1 MINNFFR
8 PAVVLNGQ
16 GSHAEVYHTTV
27 TITESELD
35 RAASQLADAVDRHW
49 YAEAV
54 SRGLLK
60 SQVPVYWQVSRHRL
74 TTRVAAA
81 VAEGSP
87 RRFQPLPG
95 VAPVTEKSL
104 RAGGDLTDLHR
115 VYGGLASGR
124 LMIVGPAAAGK
135 TSAAIVLLRAALHH
149 RTAPERA
156 PYKSGIPVP
165 VLLTLEGWAPDDE
178 RRDVVDWAVE
188 RLSLL
193 HKGHRYLR
201 QLLDTGRIALF
212 LDGFDEVEK
221 GVRAL
226 AVAALEAAPFRVV
239 LISRTEEA
247 AEAAERELPVGAVAL
262 ELKPVRPADAAEY
275 LLDSLD
281 DQAPSAW
288 QELVRQLWEEPD
300 GAVARALA
308 DPLTVSLLAET
319 YAPDGPVEE
328 LFGLTG
334 PDAVRNH
341 LLDHAVEVAY
351 TRRTRPHG
359 CRPYPPE
366 TAERTLRHLAARL
379 AEEDTSELRWWR
391 IPSWP
396 GRRSR
401 AWITGIAVTVVYLT
415 VVVLALAPWIGPLWA
430 VCAALMG
437 WTLGTLDAA
446 IRMSRLHHEQRLTSA
461 GWRDVLPLP
470 AITGGL
476 FDWITV
482 TGVTWI
488 GLRFAGH
495 PQSLVQCCLLGL
507 PYGIGGVLL
516 RGRAA
521 ELVARTIV
529 APFPLTRFARG
540 MIPELETETRVLGPR
555 DIWRHH
561 TRMLFPL
568 GLLAGGAVGLFAG
581 GLAAMSNGAGFGL
594 ALGVAVGSGHALM
607 AGVLGNAAVATAL
620 TAVQLSVREGTPLR
634 LMAFLDDAHRR
645 GLLRANGPAYEF
657 RHVRLQER
665 LARRPQ

>member
-35 RAASQLADAVDRHW
+35 RAANQLADAVDRHW
-49 YAEAV
+49 YTEAV

-74 TTRVAAA
+74 TARVGAA

-104 RAGGDLTDLHR
+104 RAGGNLTDLHR

-165 VLLTLEGWAPDDE
+165 VLLTLDGWAPDDE

-247 AEAAERELPVGAVAL
+247 AEAAERELPVGAVA
-262 ELKPVRPADAAEY
+262 
-275 LLDSLD
+275 
-281 DQAPSAW
+281 
-288 QELVRQLWEEPD
+288 
-300 GAVARALA
+300 RALD

-401 AWITGIAVTVVYLT
+401 AWITGIAVTMVYLT

>member
-8 PAVVLNGQ
+8 PAVVLNGH
-16 GSHAEVYHTTV
+16 GSYAEIHHTTV

-35 RAASQLADAVDRHW
+35 RAANQLADAVGGYWH
-49 YAEAV
+49 AEAD

-60 SQVPVYWQVSRHRL
+60 SQVPVHWQVSRHRL

-81 VAEGSP
+81 MAERGP
-87 RRFQPLPG
+87 RRFPPLPG
-95 VAPVTEKSL
+95 VAPVTERSL

-135 TSAAIVLLRAALHH
+135 TSAAVVLLRAALHH
-149 RTAPERA
+149 RADPARA

-165 VLLTLEGWAPDDE
+165 VLVTLDGWAPDAE

-188 RLSLL
+188 RLSRM

-212 LDGFDEVEK
+212 LDGFDEVGEE
-221 GVRAL
+221 VRAL
-226 AVAALEAAPFRVV
+226 AVAALESAPFRVV

-247 AEAAERELPVGAVAL
+247 AVTAERELPAGAVAL

-275 LLDSLD
+275 LLNSLD
-281 DQAPSAW
+281 DPAPAPW
-288 QELVRQLWEEPD
+288 QELVRQLLEEPD
-300 GAVARALA
+300 SAVARALA
-308 DPLTVSLLAET
+308 DPLTVSLLAEV
-319 YAPDGPVEE
+319 YAPRGPVEE
-328 LFGLTG
+328 LFGLAG
-334 PDAVRNH
+334 PDAVRDH
-341 LLDHAVEVAY
+341 LLDHAVAAAY
-351 TRRTRPHG
+351 TRKPRPPG
-359 CRPYPPE
+359 CRPYSPE

-379 AEEDTSELRWWR
+379 TEEDTTGLRWWR

-401 AWITGIAVTVVYLT
+401 AWITGTAVTVVYLA

-430 VCAALMG
+430 AGAALTG
-437 WTLGTLDAA
+437 WTLGTLDAC
-446 IRMSRLHHEQRLTSA
+446 IRLSRLHQEQRLTSA

-482 TGVTWI
+482 TGLTWLV
-488 GLRFAGH
+488 LRFAGH
-495 PQSLVQCCLLGL
+495 PQGLLQCCMLGL
-507 PYGIGGVLL
+507 PYGFGGVLL

-521 ELVARTIV
+521 DLVARTIV
-529 APFPLTRFARG
+529 APLPLARFARD

-555 DIWRHH
+555 DVWRHH
-561 TRMLFPL
+561 TRMLIPL

-581 GLAAMSNGAGFGL
+581 GLAAMSNGAGLGL
-594 ALGVAVGSGHALM
+594 ALGVAIGSGHALM
-607 AGVLGNAAVATAL
+607 AGVLSNAAVATAL

-645 GLLRANGPAYEF
+645 GLLRASGPAYEF

-665 LARRPQ
+665 LARRP